1 VADDGSD
8 WALLPLPQWAE
19 TLSAF
24 LISLGV
30 GVSVT
35 ITLLERLLPF

>member
-1 VADDGSD
+1 MDRSPD
-8 WALLPLPQWAE
+8 WTMLPLPQWAE

-24 LISLGV
+24 LIGLGL

-35 ITLLERLLPF
+35 VTLLERLLPF